1 MLKNILMIV
10 LLVVL
15 TPFVA
20 IAQEAGALDP
30 VELIGKI
37 VALIVDNLVASG
49 FLATGVVGFIAMIAT
64 QVPNKSKNPWLN
76 KLFNLINVV
85 GQNTGKYTKNDPKL

>member
-20 IAQEAGALDP
+20 IAQEAGLDP
-30 VELIGKI
+30 LDLVGQI
-37 VALIVDNLVASG
+37 VALILDNLGSTGLAIAGVIGMVAT
-49 FLATGVVGFIAMIAT
+49 AAAML
-64 QVPNKSKNPWLN
+64 PNRSKLPWLGAVLRVLN
-76 KLFNLINVV
+76 TVGMNV
-85 GQNTGKYTKNDPKL
+85 GKSKNDPKIG